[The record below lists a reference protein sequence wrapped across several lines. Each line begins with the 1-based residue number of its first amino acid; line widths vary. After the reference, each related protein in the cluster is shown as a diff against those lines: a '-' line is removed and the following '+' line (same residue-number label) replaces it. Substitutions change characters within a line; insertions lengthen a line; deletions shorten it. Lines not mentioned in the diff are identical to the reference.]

1 MDLRVISAR
10 GEELLPFYRRMGYVF
25 IRTEPFP
32 ANLVSKM
39 PSHFILLS
47 KSLI

>member
-10 GEELLPFYRRMGYVF
+10 AEELLPFYRRLGYVF

-47 KSLI
+47 KSLT